1 MLATS
6 APVCKAI
13 SILFSSGLSSSR
25 LSCARFRP
33 FGLLH
38 TSVFN
43 PGGGCHLPDAEL
55 VWHAVA
61 WHGAVQEHAMRRE
74 MFESEAKNGHRG
86 VFELLHLSDKASG
99 AGVAS
104 LSPREFPL
112 YYGGKE
118 LKPFQYALFLLSKVR
133 MALIPQSPPCFGGLF
148 AGTQDC
154 CPEAFRSL
162 GFGSHQKSC

>member
-1 MLATS
+1 M
-6 APVCKAI
+6 C
-13 SILFSSGLSSSR
+13 
-25 LSCARFRP
+25 
-33 FGLLH
+33 
-38 TSVFN
+38 
-43 PGGGCHLPDAEL
+43 
-55 VWHAVA
+55 
-61 WHGAVQEHAMRRE
+61 RE

-133 MALIPQSPPCFGGLF
+133 RTLMRHSPACFGNLC
-148 AGTQDC
+148 QV
-154 CPEAFRSL
+154 
-162 GFGSHQKSC
+162 